1 MAVRTRKPTGKI
13 PWPLIVL
20 AGPQKGGKS
29 HTAATF
35 CASKRV
41 GQRFWLDLNEGAA
54 DEYVSLSI
62 RDEKDDGYEIID
74 HDGSFSDIYD
84 QVLEVDKIARE
95 ADAKGE
101 PPAVLVIDSGSA
113 EWKMLTA
120 WAYSKAERLKT
131 NLKLLAEDPDAK
143 IDIPYYVWNEP
154 NKRHRRLMDVL
165 MQMPAIVIMT
175 GRLAEK
181 TIIENGQPRRDGAKE
196 WKVEVQK
203 DVVYD
208 ATAVIHIYR
217 EGNVRRFTLAGV
229 RSLHFPQP
237 EGAEIE
243 LAEGTLDLEAFIWE
257 GLKCSQANSG
267 GRVMAPLVADRAE
280 KWLDEVAQQPDEKL
294 LHEVWIM
301 AKEALPP
308 GDDRQRVYNAVATRL
323 DFLRARPAADDDA
336 DPTDQKDDT
345 SARIRAAAAKSQ
357 EQTDEP

>member
-1 MAVRTRKPTGKI
+1 MAVRTRPATGKI

-20 AGPQKGGKS
+20 GGPEKGGKS

-35 CASKRV
+35 CSSKKV

-62 RDEKDDGYEIID
+62 RDEKDEGYEIVD

-101 PPAVLVIDSGSA
+101 PPTVLVIDSGTA
-113 EWKMLTA
+113 EWKMLSM
-120 WAYSKAERLKT
+120 WAYSRAERLKT
-131 NLKLLAEDPDAK
+131 NKALLANDPDAQ
-143 IDIPYYVWNEP
+143 IDVPWYLWNEP
-154 NKRHRRLMDVL
+154 NKRHWRLMDVL
-165 MQMPAIVIMT
+165 KQMPGIVIMT

-181 TIIENGQPRRDGAKE
+181 TVIENGKPRRDGAKE
-196 WKVEVQK
+196 WKIEVQK

-217 EGNVRRFTLAGV
+217 EKNTRRFTLAGV

-237 EGAEIE
+237 EGAEID
-243 LAEGTLDLEAFIWE
+243 LGDGSLDLEKFIWE

-280 KWLDEVAQQPDEKL
+280 KWLDEVAVQRDEES
-294 LHEVWIM
+294 LHQVWVM

-308 GDDRQRVYNAVATRL
+308 SDDRERVKNAVTVRL
-323 DFLRARPAADDDA
+323 EEIRGRLAQGDSDPMEQDDIS
-336 DPTDQKDDT
+336 T
-345 SARIRAAAAKSQ
+345 RIRAAAAQK
-357 EQTDEP
+357 DEEPT